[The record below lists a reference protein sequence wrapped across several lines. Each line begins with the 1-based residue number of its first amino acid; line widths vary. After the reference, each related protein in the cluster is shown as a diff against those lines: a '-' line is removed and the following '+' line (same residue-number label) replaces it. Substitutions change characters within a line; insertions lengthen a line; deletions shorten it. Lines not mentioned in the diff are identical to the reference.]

1 MRRLLPLL
9 GLMLGLP
16 VSVYSQSSSP
26 AQTPGPGDTVL
37 HVGTKLVVVDVIVR
51 DKNNQPIHGLK
62 RDDFILSESK
72 VPQTLRGFDE
82 FATNPVQPAA
92 VPPMPKLPPGN
103 FTNYTPV
110 PTSGPLNVLLIDAL
124 NTPLADQGYLRLQLA
139 EYAKH
144 IPPGTRIAVFGLANH
159 LYYLQGF
166 TSDPH
171 VLQAFFANSKN
182 GKSSPLIDSPG
193 GQTGS
198 TALTDAL
205 TDPNAPAGSAT
216 ITSGGGSAIMSNDI
230 STFME
235 QIGVSQTRLRI
246 EESIEAFSELA
257 HWLANFPGRKN
268 VIWFSGSFP
277 LGVVPNA
284 SIQNNTDIPAEDS
297 DEFRAMTNLLT
308 KAQVSVYPVDPRGV
322 QTDPGF
328 QASNTSPNQISAAR
342 TASQNFFGNQA
353 AEHSTM
359 QAIAAD
365 TGGEPFY
372 NRNDLSKAV
381 TDAINSGANY
391 YTLAYTPSEKKTGGE
406 YRSIQI
412 KLTGEAAARG
422 LHLSYRQ
429 GYFAD
434 NLKVPAHKTGTAET
448 TTAAYTPLA
457 AEHTYV
463 RSSMTHGAPL
473 PTDIL
478 FTTRV
483 LPHSID
489 EEELV
494 AKDNVLAPENPLK
507 PPYRRYD
514 VDAIAAPR
522 YFTFTKQPDGN
533 MTGAVE
539 LATFVY
545 SPDGKLL
552 NTAARRLTLNLTPD
566 AYARLQKENVGIHL
580 EISAPAKAESYLRI
594 GFQDMPSSRVGAV
607 ELPIASVSN
616 LPPTPK

>member
-9 GLMLGLP
+9 GLMVGLP
-16 VSVYSQSSSP
+16 VSGYSQSSPP
-26 AQTPGPGDTVL
+26 AQAAGPGDTVL
-37 HVGTKLVVVDVIVR
+37 HVGTQLVVVDVIVR
-51 DKNNQPIHGLK
+51 DKNNQPVHGLK

-72 VPQTLRGFDE
+72 APQTLRGFDE

-110 PTSGPLNVLLIDAL
+110 PTSGPLNVLLIDGL
-124 NTPLADQGYLRLQLA
+124 NTPLADQSYVRLQLA

-144 IPPGTRIAVFGLANH
+144 VAPGTRIAILGLGTQ
-159 LYYLQGF
+159 LYFLQGF
-166 TSDPH
+166 SSDPR
-171 VLQAFFANSKN
+171 VLQASLANIKT
-182 GKSSPLIDSPG
+182 GRSSPLVNTPGSPVSNEALMDS
-193 GQTGS
+193 
-198 TALTDAL
+198 L
-205 TDPNAPAGSAT
+205 TDPNAPAGSS
-216 ITSGGGSAIMSNDI
+216 ITSGGGSAIMTS
-230 STFME
+230 SAATFVE
-235 QIGVSQTRLRI
+235 QIGVAQTASRI
-246 EESIEAFSELA
+246 QLSIEGFTALA

-268 VIWFSGSFP
+268 VIWFSASFP

-284 SIQNNTDIPAEDS
+284 SIQNNTDIPGEDS

-308 KAQVSVYPVDPRGV
+308 KAQVSIYPVDPRGV

-328 QASNTSPNQISAAR
+328 QAANTSPNQITAAR
-342 TASQNFFGNQA
+342 TASQNFYGNQA

-391 YTLAYTPSEKKTGGE
+391 YTLAYTPNEKKTGGE

-412 KLTGEAAARG
+412 KLTGDAAGRG

-434 NLKVPAHKTGTAET
+434 NLKVPAHRTGTAET
-448 TTAAYTPLA
+448 TTAAFTPIA
-457 AEHTYV
+457 AARTYV
-463 RSSMTHGAPL
+463 AAAKAHGAPL

-478 FTTRV
+478 FTSRV
-483 LPHSID
+483 LPHSTD

-494 AKDNVLAPENPLK
+494 AKDNVLNPKDPLK

-514 VDAIAAPR
+514 VDALALTH
-522 YFTFTKQPDGN
+522 YFTLTKQPDGN
-533 MTGAVE
+533 YAGGVQ
-539 LATFVY
+539 LAAFVY
-545 SPDGKLL
+545 SSDGKLL
-552 NTAARRLTLNLTPD
+552 NEAARQLSFNLTPD
-566 AYARLQKENVGIHL
+566 AYARLQKENVGVHL
-580 EISAPAKAESYLRI
+580 EISAPVKGETYLRI
-594 GFQDMPSSRVGAV
+594 AFQDMPSNRIGAV
-607 ELPIASVSN
+607 ELPLASVSN
-616 LPPTPK
+616 LPPIPK